1 VIASALLRLLL
12 LDIISVGV
20 LLGIILLMARQRPVA
35 YAVLKRNFYGYFANP
50 TGYVFL
56 CLFVLLTSMAAFW
69 PYEFFNSNL
78 GTLSQLNKW
87 FTYIMLFF
95 IPAITMSIW
104 ADERRQG
111 TDELLLTLP
120 ATDFDIVIGKYAAA
134 AAIYSV
140 SLLFSQLSTFVVLA
154 ALTLGEVDTG
164 LFFCNYLGYWLIGLA
179 MIAIG
184 MVASFLTNNL
194 TVGFI
199 LGALFNAPLAFA
211 ASADAVFGRAF
222 SREIKA
228 FSLSERFD
236 DFGRGVISLSGVGY
250 YLLLT
255 VLGLYLCMILI
266 GKRHWSSGKNG
277 NEKLAHYI
285 LRAVCLAA
293 IVLGASVFF
302 RNKDTRYDATELKVS
317 SLSDVTTGLI
327 RGMGKDRDVVVD
339 AYISSDVPE
348 AYAKTKYELIS
359 LLKEF
364 ESTAKGAGVPMQV
377 RIYDSISP
385 SSEEEKQAEQQ
396 YGITPQIVR
405 VRERGAIADQP
416 IMLGAAFR
424 SGLQKIVIPFFEPGI
439 PVEYELARSL
449 TTVAK
454 PARKKLG
461 ILKTEANMMGGVD
474 MRSFQ
479 QTPQEP
485 IVEEL
490 GKEFE
495 LIDVNP
501 ASPIDVER
509 LDAILA
515 VQPSSLGPEEL
526 NNFIAAVRSGLPT
539 AIFEDPQSAINPSI
553 PGTGDPRPAAGG
565 GMFGGGGAPPPKGPL
580 QSLWDVLEVDVPGQ
594 PSPMGFVAPDM
605 AWQQYN
611 PYPILESMQQSND
624 LWIFVRQEAPG
635 GANAFNQESEI
646 TKGLKE
652 LMFLFAGTIKP
663 KNGAKNEFT
672 PLVSTG
678 DVAGTMPIS
687 ELRSMQRTTL
697 DRSTEIRNRRGKT
710 LGVQTIA
717 ALIESKV
724 PAAVEGESSAT
735 AAKPLKV
742 VYVSDL
748 DCMSGVFVDIRKNP
762 SQLEAVEFQF
772 QNITFVLNVIDVL
785 CGENKYPAIRR
796 HIPTYSTLKLV
807 EARADE
813 QKREEAELQRAA
825 NEGYNTKKA
834 ELEDASTKA
843 KRQFKEAV
851 DKLQSEGAIDVSKQQ
866 ELIQRITEY
875 QMKEAQLA
883 RKLEVEDEKLRR
895 ERDRNIREARRNTD
909 DAIRKTQN
917 DYKTLAVFLPAIPP
931 LIVGVVVWVSRR
943 LREREGISKTRLR

>member
-1 VIASALLRLLL
+1 
-12 LDIISVGV
+12 
-20 LLGIILLMARQRPVA
+20 
-35 YAVLKRNFYGYFANP
+35 
-50 TGYVFL
+50 
-56 CLFVLLTSMAAFW
+56 
-69 PYEFFNSNL
+69 
-78 GTLSQLNKW
+78 
-87 FTYIMLFF
+87 
-95 IPAITMSIW
+95 
-104 ADERRQG
+104 
-111 TDELLLTLP
+111 
-120 ATDFDIVIGKYAAA
+120 
-134 AAIYSV
+134 
-140 SLLFSQLSTFVVLA
+140 TFVVLA

-211 ASADAVFGRAF
+211 ASADAVFSRDF

-236 DFGRGVISLSGVGY
+236 DFGRGVISLSGLGY
-250 YLLLT
+250 FILLT
-255 VLGLYLCMILI
+255 TLGLYLCMILI

-285 LRAVCLAA
+285 LRALCLVG
-293 IVLGASVFF
+293 IVIFGSVLF
-302 RNKDTRYDATELKVS
+302 RNKDRRYDATELKVS

-327 RGMGKDRDVVVD
+327 RGMGKERDVVVD

-348 AYAKTKYELIS
+348 MYAKTKYELIS

-424 SGLQKIVIPFFEPGI
+424 SGLQKVVIPFFEPGI

-461 ILKTEANMMGGVD
+461 ILKTEAKMMGGVD

-479 QTPQEP
+479 QMPQEP

-501 ASPIDVER
+501 ASPIDVDR
-509 LDAILA
+509 LDALLA
-515 VQPSSLGPEEL
+515 VQPSSLAPEEM
-526 NNFIAAVRSGLPT
+526 NNFIAAVKAGVPT
-539 AIFEDPQSAINPSI
+539 AIFEDPQSAINPTI
-553 PGTGDPRPAAGG
+553 PGTGDPRPPMGG
-565 GMFGGGGAPPPKGPL
+565 GMFGGGGPQPKGLIQP
-580 QSLWDVLEVDVPGQ
+580 LWDLLEIDVPGQ
-594 PSPMGFVAPDM
+594 PSPMGFFSPDL

-624 LWIFVRQEAPG
+624 LWIFIREEAPG
-635 GANAFNQESEI
+635 GKDAFNQDSEI

-652 LMFLFAGTIKP
+652 LMFLFAGTLKQ
-663 KNGAKNEFT
+663 KNGAKNQFT

-678 DVAGTMPIS
+678 DFAGTMPLS
-687 ELRSMQRTTL
+687 DLRGMQRSSL
-697 DRSTEIRNRRGKT
+697 DRSTEIRNRRGRT
-710 LGVQTIA
+710 VGQQTIA
-717 ALIESKV
+717 ALIESTKPV
-724 PAAVEGESSAT
+724 DSDSEGSAAST
-735 AAKPLKV
+735 KPLKV

-762 SQLEAVEFQF
+762 SQLESVEFQF

-796 HIPTYSTLKLV
+796 HVPTYSTLKLV
-807 EARADE
+807 EAKADE
-813 QKREEAELQRAA
+813 QKREEAELQRTA
-825 NEGYNTKKA
+825 NENYNTKKS
-834 ELEDASTKA
+834 ELEEDSNKA
-843 KRQFKEAV
+843 KRQFKETV
-851 DKLQSEGAIDVSKQQ
+851 DKLQREGAIDAAKQQ
-866 ELIQRITEY
+866 ELIQRLTEY

-883 RKLEVEDEKLRR
+883 RKLEVEDEKLKR

-917 DYKTLAVFLPAIPP
+917 LYKTLAVFIPAIPP

>member
-1 VIASALLRLLL
+1 
-12 LDIISVGV
+12 
-20 LLGIILLMARQRPVA
+20 
-35 YAVLKRNFYGYFANP
+35 
-50 TGYVFL
+50 
-56 CLFVLLTSMAAFW
+56 
-69 PYEFFNSNL
+69 
-78 GTLSQLNKW
+78 
-87 FTYIMLFF
+87 
-95 IPAITMSIW
+95 MSIW

-154 ALTLGEVDTG
+154 ALTLGGVDTG

-211 ASADAVFGRAF
+211 ASADAVFGREF

-302 RNKDTRYDATELKVS
+302 RNKDSRYDATELKVS

-565 GMFGGGGAPPPKGPL
+565 GMFGGGGAPPPKGPI
-580 QSLWDVLEVDVPGQ
+580 QSLWDLLEVDVPGQ

-663 KNGAKNEFT
+663 KNVAKNEFT
-672 PLVSTG
+672 QLVSTG

-724 PAAVEGESSAT
+724 PAAVEGESGAT

>member
-1 VIASALLRLLL
+1 MIASALLRLLL
-12 LDIISVGV
+12 LDIISLGV
-20 LLGIILLMARQRPVA
+20 VLGIILLMARQRPVA

-104 ADERRQG
+104 AEERRQG

-120 ATDFDIVIGKYAAA
+120 ATDFDIVIGKYTAA
-134 AAIYSV
+134 AAIYTV
-140 SLLFSQLSTFVVLA
+140 SLLFSQLSTFIVLA

-211 ASADAVFGRAF
+211 ASADAILGRNY

-250 YLLLT
+250 FLLLT
-255 VLGLYLCMILI
+255 TLGLYLCMILI

-277 NEKLAHYI
+277 NQQLAHYL
-285 LRAVCLAA
+285 LRALCILG
-293 IVLGASVFF
+293 IVIAGSIFF
-302 RNKDTRYDATELKVS
+302 RNKDKRYDATELKVS
-317 SLSDVTTGLI
+317 SLSDVTTEMI

-348 AYAKTKYELIS
+348 MYAKTKYELIS

-424 SGLQKIVIPFFEPGI
+424 SGLQKVVIPFFEPGI

-461 ILKTEANMMGGVD
+461 ILKTEAKMMGGID

-479 QTPQEP
+479 QQPQEP

-495 LIDVNP
+495 LVDVNP
-501 ASPIDVER
+501 ASPIDVDR
-509 LDAILA
+509 LDALLA
-515 VQPSSLGPEEL
+515 VQPSSLAPEEL
-526 NNFIAAVRSGLPT
+526 NNFIAAVKSGVPT
-539 AIFEDPQSAINPSI
+539 AIFEDPQSAINPTI
-553 PGTGDPRPAAGG
+553 PGTGDPRPPMGG
-565 GMFGGGGAPPPKGPL
+565 GMFGGGGPQPKGAIQP
-580 QSLWDVLEVDVPGQ
+580 LWDLLEIDVPGQ
-594 PSPMGFVAPDM
+594 PSPMGFVAPDL

-624 LWIFVRQEAPG
+624 LWIFVREEAPG
-635 GANAFNQESEI
+635 GENAFNQESEI

-652 LMFLFAGTIKP
+652 LMFLFAGTVRP
-663 KNGAKNEFT
+663 KNGAKNQFT
-672 PLVSTG
+672 PLVTTG
-678 DVAGTMPIS
+678 EFAGTMPLT
-687 ELRSMQRTTL
+687 ELRSMQRTSL
-697 DRSTEIRNRRGKT
+697 DRNMEIRNRRGKT
-710 LGVQTIA
+710 VGAQTIA
-717 ALIESKV
+717 ALIESAQNNSTDSD
-724 PAAVEGESSAT
+724 PSAAPS
-735 AAKPLKV
+735 KPLKV

-762 SQLEAVEFQF
+762 SQLESVEFQF

-785 CGENKYPAIRR
+785 CGETKYPAIRR
-796 HIPTYSTLKLV
+796 HVPTYSTLKLV

-813 QKREEAELQRAA
+813 QKRDEAELQRLA
-825 NEGYNTKKA
+825 NENYNTKKT

-883 RKLEVEDEKLRR
+883 RKLEVEDEKLKR

-917 DYKTLAVFLPAIPP
+917 NYKSLAVFLPAIPP
-931 LIVGVVVWVSRR
+931 LIVGIVVWVSRR
-943 LREREGISKTRLR
+943 LREREGISKSRLR

>member
-1 VIASALLRLLL
+1 MIASALLRLLL

-211 ASADAVFGRAF
+211 ASADAVFGREF

-565 GMFGGGGAPPPKGPL
+565 GMFGGGGAPPPKGPI
-580 QSLWDVLEVDVPGQ
+580 QSLWDLLEVDVPGQ

>member
-1 VIASALLRLLL
+1 MILSALIRLLL
-12 LDIISVGV
+12 LDIVSLGV

-120 ATDFDIVIGKYAAA
+120 ATDFDIVIGKYTAA
-134 AAIYSV
+134 AAIYTV

-211 ASADAVFGRAF
+211 ASSDAVFSRDV

-236 DFGRGVISLSGVGY
+236 DFGRGVISLSGLGFFV
-250 YLLLT
+250 LLT
-255 VLGLYLCMILI
+255 TLGLYLCMILI

-285 LRAVCLAA
+285 LRALCLVG
-293 IVLGASVFF
+293 IVIFGSVLF
-302 RNKDTRYDATELKVS
+302 RNKDRRYDATELKVS
-317 SLSDVTTGLI
+317 SLSDVTSGLI
-327 RGMGKDRDVVVD
+327 RGMGKERDVVVD

-348 AYAKTKYELIS
+348 MYAKTKYELIS

-405 VRERGAIADQP
+405 VRERGAIADQS

-424 SGLQKIVIPFFEPGI
+424 SGLQKVVIPFFEPGI

-461 ILKTEANMMGGVD
+461 ILKTEAKMMGGVD

-479 QTPQEP
+479 QMPQEP

-501 ASPIDVER
+501 ASPIDVDR
-509 LDAILA
+509 LDALLA
-515 VQPSSLGPEEL
+515 VQPSSLAPEEM
-526 NNFIAAVRSGLPT
+526 NNFIAAVKAGVPT
-539 AIFEDPQSAINPSI
+539 AIFEDPQSAINPTI
-553 PGTGDPRPAAGG
+553 PGTGDPRPPMGG
-565 GMFGGGGAPPPKGPL
+565 GMFGGGGPQPKGAIQP
-580 QSLWDVLEVDVPGQ
+580 LWDLLEIDVPGQ
-594 PSPMGFVAPDM
+594 PSPMGFVAPDL

-624 LWIFVRQEAPG
+624 LWIFIREEAPG
-635 GANAFNQESEI
+635 GKDAFNQESEI

-652 LMFLFAGTIKP
+652 LMFLFAGTLKQ
-663 KNGAKNEFT
+663 KNGAKNQFT

-678 DVAGTMPIS
+678 DFAGTMPLAD
-687 ELRSMQRTTL
+687 LRGMQRSSL
-697 DRSTEIRNRRGKT
+697 DRSTEIRNRRGRT
-710 LGVQTIA
+710 VGQQTIA
-717 ALIESKV
+717 ALIESTK
-724 PAAVEGESSAT
+724 PADSGAEDNAT
-735 AAKPLKV
+735 PTKPLKV

-762 SQLEAVEFQF
+762 SQLESVEFQF

-796 HIPTYSTLKLV
+796 HVPTYSTLKLV

-813 QKREEAELQRAA
+813 QKREEAELQRTA
-825 NEGYNTKKA
+825 NENYNTKKS
-834 ELEDASTKA
+834 ELEEDSNKA

-851 DKLQSEGAIDVSKQQ
+851 DKLQREGAIDASKQQ
-866 ELIQRITEY
+866 ELIQRLTEY

-883 RKLEVEDEKLRR
+883 RKLEVEDEKLKR

-917 DYKTLAVFLPAIPP
+917 LYKTLAVFIPAIPP

>member
-1 VIASALLRLLL
+1 
-12 LDIISVGV
+12 
-20 LLGIILLMARQRPVA
+20 
-35 YAVLKRNFYGYFANP
+35 
-50 TGYVFL
+50 
-56 CLFVLLTSMAAFW
+56 
-69 PYEFFNSNL
+69 
-78 GTLSQLNKW
+78 
-87 FTYIMLFF
+87 
-95 IPAITMSIW
+95 
-104 ADERRQG
+104 
-111 TDELLLTLP
+111 
-120 ATDFDIVIGKYAAA
+120 
-134 AAIYSV
+134 
-140 SLLFSQLSTFVVLA
+140 
-154 ALTLGEVDTG
+154 
-164 LFFCNYLGYWLIGLA
+164 
-179 MIAIG
+179 
-184 MVASFLTNNL
+184 
-194 TVGFI
+194 
-199 LGALFNAPLAFA
+199 
-211 ASADAVFGRAF
+211 
-222 SREIKA
+222 
-228 FSLSERFD
+228 
-236 DFGRGVISLSGVGY
+236 
-250 YLLLT
+250 
-255 VLGLYLCMILI
+255 
-266 GKRHWSSGKNG
+266 
-277 NEKLAHYI
+277 
-285 LRAVCLAA
+285 
-293 IVLGASVFF
+293 
-302 RNKDTRYDATELKVS
+302 
-317 SLSDVTTGLI
+317 
-327 RGMGKDRDVVVD
+327 MGKDRDVVVD

-565 GMFGGGGAPPPKGPL
+565 GMFGGGGAPPPKGPI
-580 QSLWDVLEVDVPGQ
+580 QSLWDLLEVDVPGQ

>member
-1 VIASALLRLLL
+1 MILSALIRLLL
-12 LDIISVGV
+12 LDIVSLGV

-120 ATDFDIVIGKYAAA
+120 ATDFDIVIGKYTAA
-134 AAIYSV
+134 AAIYTV

-211 ASADAVFGRAF
+211 ASSDAVFSRDV

-236 DFGRGVISLSGVGY
+236 DFGRGVISLSGLGFFV
-250 YLLLT
+250 LLT
-255 VLGLYLCMILI
+255 TLGLYLCMILI

-285 LRAVCLAA
+285 LRALCLVG
-293 IVLGASVFF
+293 IVIFGSVLF
-302 RNKDTRYDATELKVS
+302 RNKDRRYDATELKVS
-317 SLSDVTTGLI
+317 SLSDVTSGLI
-327 RGMGKDRDVVVD
+327 RGMGKERDVVVD

-348 AYAKTKYELIS
+348 MYAKTKYELIS

-424 SGLQKIVIPFFEPGI
+424 SGLQKVVIPFFEPGI

-461 ILKTEANMMGGVD
+461 ILKTEAKMMGGVD

-479 QTPQEP
+479 QMPQEP

-501 ASPIDVER
+501 ASPIDVDR
-509 LDAILA
+509 LDALLA
-515 VQPSSLGPEEL
+515 VQPSSLAPEEM
-526 NNFIAAVRSGLPT
+526 NNFIAAVKAGVPT
-539 AIFEDPQSAINPSI
+539 AIFEDPQSAINPTI
-553 PGTGDPRPAAGG
+553 PGTGDPRPPMGG
-565 GMFGGGGAPPPKGPL
+565 GMFGGGGPQPKGAIQP
-580 QSLWDVLEVDVPGQ
+580 LWDLLEIDVPGQ
-594 PSPMGFVAPDM
+594 PSPMGFVAPDL

-624 LWIFVRQEAPG
+624 LWIFIREEAPG
-635 GANAFNQESEI
+635 GKDAFNQESEI

-652 LMFLFAGTIKP
+652 LMFLFAGTLKQ
-663 KNGAKNEFT
+663 KNGAKNQFT

-678 DVAGTMPIS
+678 DFAGTMPLAD
-687 ELRSMQRTTL
+687 LRGMQRSSL
-697 DRSTEIRNRRGKT
+697 DRSTEIRNRRGRT
-710 LGVQTIA
+710 VGQQTIA
-717 ALIESKV
+717 ALIESTK
-724 PAAVEGESSAT
+724 PADSGAEDNAT
-735 AAKPLKV
+735 PTKPLKV

-762 SQLEAVEFQF
+762 SQLESVEFQF

-796 HIPTYSTLKLV
+796 HVPTYSTLKLV

-813 QKREEAELQRAA
+813 QKRQEAELQRTA
-825 NEGYNTKKA
+825 NENYNTKKS
-834 ELEDASTKA
+834 ELEEDSNKA

-851 DKLQSEGAIDVSKQQ
+851 DKLQREGAIDASKQQ
-866 ELIQRITEY
+866 ELIQRLTEY

-883 RKLEVEDEKLRR
+883 RKLEVEDEKLKR

-917 DYKTLAVFLPAIPP
+917 LYKTLAVFIPAIPP

>member
-1 VIASALLRLLL
+1 MIVSALIRLLL
-12 LDIISVGV
+12 LDIVSLGV

-87 FTYIMLFF
+87 FTFIMLFF

-120 ATDFDIVIGKYAAA
+120 ATDFDIVIGKYTAA
-134 AAIYSV
+134 AAIYTV

-211 ASADAVFGRAF
+211 ASADAVFSRDF

-236 DFGRGVISLSGVGY
+236 DFGRGVISLSGLGY
-250 YLLLT
+250 FILLT
-255 VLGLYLCMILI
+255 TLGLYLCMILI

-285 LRAVCLAA
+285 LRALCLVG
-293 IVLGASVFF
+293 IVIFGSVLF
-302 RNKDTRYDATELKVS
+302 RNKDRRYDATELKVS

-327 RGMGKDRDVVVD
+327 RGMGKERDVVVD

-348 AYAKTKYELIS
+348 MYAKTKYELIS

-424 SGLQKIVIPFFEPGI
+424 SGLQKVVIPFFEPGI

-461 ILKTEANMMGGVD
+461 ILKTEAKMMGGVD

-479 QTPQEP
+479 QMPQEP

-501 ASPIDVER
+501 ASPIDVDR
-509 LDAILA
+509 LDALLA
-515 VQPSSLGPEEL
+515 VQPSSLAPEEM
-526 NNFIAAVRSGLPT
+526 NNFIAAVKAGVPT
-539 AIFEDPQSAINPSI
+539 AIFEDPQSAINPTI
-553 PGTGDPRPAAGG
+553 PGTGDPRPPMGG
-565 GMFGGGGAPPPKGPL
+565 GMFGGGGPQPKGLIQP
-580 QSLWDVLEVDVPGQ
+580 LWDLLEIDVPGQ
-594 PSPMGFVAPDM
+594 PSPMGFFSPDL

-624 LWIFVRQEAPG
+624 LWIFIREEAPG
-635 GANAFNQESEI
+635 GKDAFNQDSEI

-652 LMFLFAGTIKP
+652 LMFLFAGTLKQ
-663 KNGAKNEFT
+663 KNGAKNQFT

-678 DVAGTMPIS
+678 DFAGTMPLS
-687 ELRSMQRTTL
+687 DLRGMQRSSL
-697 DRSTEIRNRRGKT
+697 DRSTEIRNRRGRT
-710 LGVQTIA
+710 VGQQTIA
-717 ALIESKV
+717 ALIESNKPV
-724 PAAVEGESSAT
+724 DSDTEGSAT
-735 AAKPLKV
+735 STKPLKV

-762 SQLEAVEFQF
+762 S
-772 QNITFVLNVIDVL
+772 
-785 CGENKYPAIRR
+785 
-796 HIPTYSTLKLV
+796 
-807 EARADE
+807 
-813 QKREEAELQRAA
+813 
-825 NEGYNTKKA
+825 
-834 ELEDASTKA
+834 
-843 KRQFKEAV
+843 
-851 DKLQSEGAIDVSKQQ
+851 
-866 ELIQRITEY
+866 
-875 QMKEAQLA
+875 
-883 RKLEVEDEKLRR
+883 
-895 ERDRNIREARRNTD
+895 
-909 DAIRKTQN
+909 
-917 DYKTLAVFLPAIPP
+917 
-931 LIVGVVVWVSRR
+931 
-943 LREREGISKTRLR
+943 

>member
-1 VIASALLRLLL
+1 
-12 LDIISVGV
+12 
-20 LLGIILLMARQRPVA
+20 
-35 YAVLKRNFYGYFANP
+35 
-50 TGYVFL
+50 
-56 CLFVLLTSMAAFW
+56 MAAFW
-69 PYEFFNSNL
+69 PDEFFNSNL

-120 ATDFDIVIGKYAAA
+120 ATDFDIVIGKYTAA
-134 AAIYSV
+134 AAIYTV
-140 SLLFSQLSTFVVLA
+140 SLLFSQLSTFIVLA

-164 LFFCNYLGYWLIGLA
+164 LFFSNYFGYWLIGLA

-211 ASADAVFGRAF
+211 ASADAILGRGY

-250 YLLLT
+250 FLLLT
-255 VLGLYLCMILI
+255 IFGLYLCMILI

-277 NEKLAHYI
+277 NEQLAHYL
-285 LRAVCLAA
+285 LRAMCLAA
-293 IVLGASVFF
+293 IVVAGSMLF
-302 RNKDTRYDATELKVS
+302 RNKDKRYDATELKVS
-317 SLSDVTTGLI
+317 SLSDVTSDMI
-327 RGMGKDRDVVVD
+327 RSMGKDRDVVVD
-339 AYISSDVPE
+339 AYISADVPE
-348 AYAKTKYELIS
+348 MYVKTKYELIS

-385 SSEEEKQAEQQ
+385 SSEEEKQAEEQ

-454 PARKKLG
+454 PSRKKLG
-461 ILKTEANMMGGVD
+461 ILKTEAKMMGGVD

-479 QTPQEP
+479 QMPQEP

-501 ASPIDVER
+501 ASPIDVDR
-509 LDAILA
+509 LDALLA
-515 VQPSSLGPEEL
+515 VQPSSLAPEEM
-526 NNFIAAVRSGLPT
+526 NNFIAAVKSGVPT
-539 AIFEDPQSAINPSI
+539 AIFEDPQSAINPTI
-553 PGTGDPRPAAGG
+553 PGTGDPRPPMGG
-565 GMFGGGGAPPPKGPL
+565 GMFGGGGGPQPKGAIQP
-580 QSLWDVLEVDVPGQ
+580 LWDLLEIDVAGQ
-594 PSPMGFVAPDM
+594 PSPMGFVAPDL

-611 PYPILESMQQSND
+611 PYPILDAMQQSND

-635 GANAFNQESEI
+635 GENAFNQESQI

-652 LMFLFAGTIKP
+652 LMFLFAGTLKS
-663 KNGAKNEFT
+663 KSGAKNQFT

-678 DVAGTMPIS
+678 EFAGTMPVS
-687 ELRSMQRTTL
+687 ELRGMQRTTL

-710 LGVQTIA
+710 IGAQTIA
-717 ALIESKV
+717 ALIESKQ
-724 PAAVEGESSAT
+724 PAPSEGSDAT
-735 AAKPLKV
+735 ASAKPLKV

-762 SQLEAVEFQF
+762 SQLESVEFQF

-785 CGENKYPAIRR
+785 CGETKYPAIRR
-796 HIPTYSTLKLV
+796 HVPTYSTLKLV

-813 QKREEAELQRAA
+813 EKRAEAKGQQAA
-825 NEGYNTKKA
+825 NENYNTKKS
-834 ELEDASTKA
+834 ELEEASTKA

-851 DKLQSEGAIDVSKQQ
+851 DKLQTEGAIDVSKQQ
-866 ELIQRITEY
+866 ELIQRLTEY

-909 DAIRKTQN
+909 DKIRQTQN
-917 DYKTLAVFLPAIPP
+917 NFKSLAVFLPAIPP
-931 LIVGVVVWVSRR
+931 LIVGIVVWASRR
-943 LREREGISKTRLR
+943 LRER

>member
-1 VIASALLRLLL
+1 VIVSALIRLLL
-12 LDIISVGV
+12 LDIVSLGV

-87 FTYIMLFF
+87 FTFIMLFF

-120 ATDFDIVIGKYAAA
+120 ATDFDIVIGKYTAA
-134 AAIYSV
+134 AAIYTV

-211 ASADAVFGRAF
+211 ASADAVFSRDF

-236 DFGRGVISLSGVGY
+236 DFGRGVISLSGLGY
-250 YLLLT
+250 FILLT
-255 VLGLYLCMILI
+255 TLGLYLCMILI

-285 LRAVCLAA
+285 LRALCLVG
-293 IVLGASVFF
+293 IVIFGSVLF
-302 RNKDTRYDATELKVS
+302 RNKDRRYDATELKVS

-327 RGMGKDRDVVVD
+327 RGMGKERDVVVD

-348 AYAKTKYELIS
+348 MYAKTKYELIS

-424 SGLQKIVIPFFEPGI
+424 SGLQKVVIPFFEPGI

-461 ILKTEANMMGGVD
+461 ILKTEAKMMGGVD

-479 QTPQEP
+479 QMPQEP

-501 ASPIDVER
+501 ASPIDVDR
-509 LDAILA
+509 LDALLA
-515 VQPSSLGPEEL
+515 VQPSSLAPEEM
-526 NNFIAAVRSGLPT
+526 NNFIAAVKAGVPT
-539 AIFEDPQSAINPSI
+539 AIFEDPQSAINPTI
-553 PGTGDPRPAAGG
+553 PGTGDPRPPMGG
-565 GMFGGGGAPPPKGPL
+565 GMFGGGGPQPKGLIQP
-580 QSLWDVLEVDVPGQ
+580 LWDLLEIDVPGQ
-594 PSPMGFVAPDM
+594 PSPMGFFSPDL

-624 LWIFVRQEAPG
+624 LWIFIREEAPG
-635 GANAFNQESEI
+635 GKDAFNQDSEI

-652 LMFLFAGTIKP
+652 LMFLFAGTLKQ
-663 KNGAKNEFT
+663 KNGAKNQFT

-678 DVAGTMPIS
+678 DFAGTMPLS
-687 ELRSMQRTTL
+687 DLRGMQRSSL
-697 DRSTEIRNRRGKT
+697 DRSTEIRNRRGRT
-710 LGVQTIA
+710 VGQQTIA
-717 ALIESKV
+717 ALIESTKPV
-724 PAAVEGESSAT
+724 DSDTEGSAALT
-735 AAKPLKV
+735 KPLKV

-762 SQLEAVEFQF
+762 SQLESVEFQF

-796 HIPTYSTLKLV
+796 HVPTYSTLKLV
-807 EARADE
+807 EAKADE
-813 QKREEAELQRAA
+813 QKREEAELQRTA
-825 NEGYNTKKA
+825 NENYNTKKS
-834 ELEDASTKA
+834 ELEEDSNKA
-843 KRQFKEAV
+843 KRQFKETV
-851 DKLQSEGAIDVSKQQ
+851 DKLQREGAIDAAKQQ
-866 ELIQRITEY
+866 ELIQRLTEY

-883 RKLEVEDEKLRR
+883 RKLEVEDEKLKR

-917 DYKTLAVFLPAIPP
+917 LYKTLAVFIPAIPP

>member
-1 VIASALLRLLL
+1 
-12 LDIISVGV
+12 
-20 LLGIILLMARQRPVA
+20 
-35 YAVLKRNFYGYFANP
+35 
-50 TGYVFL
+50 
-56 CLFVLLTSMAAFW
+56 MAAFW

-120 ATDFDIVIGKYAAA
+120 ATDFDIVIGKYTAA
-134 AAIYSV
+134 AAIYTV

-211 ASADAVFGRAF
+211 ASSDAVFSRDV

-236 DFGRGVISLSGVGY
+236 DFGRGVISLSGLGFFV
-250 YLLLT
+250 LLT
-255 VLGLYLCMILI
+255 TLGLYLCMILI

-285 LRAVCLAA
+285 LRALCLVG
-293 IVLGASVFF
+293 IVIFGSVLF
-302 RNKDTRYDATELKVS
+302 RNKDRRYDATELKVS
-317 SLSDVTTGLI
+317 SLSDVTSGLI
-327 RGMGKDRDVVVD
+327 RGMGKERDVVVD

-348 AYAKTKYELIS
+348 MYAKTKYELIS

-424 SGLQKIVIPFFEPGI
+424 SGLQKVVIPFFEPGI

-461 ILKTEANMMGGVD
+461 ILKTEAKMMGGVD

-479 QTPQEP
+479 QMPQEP

-501 ASPIDVER
+501 ASPIDVDR
-509 LDAILA
+509 LDALLA
-515 VQPSSLGPEEL
+515 VQPSSLAPEEM
-526 NNFIAAVRSGLPT
+526 NNFIAAVKAGVPT
-539 AIFEDPQSAINPSI
+539 AIFEDPQSAINPTI
-553 PGTGDPRPAAGG
+553 PGTGDPRPPMGG
-565 GMFGGGGAPPPKGPL
+565 GMFGGGGPQPKGAIQP
-580 QSLWDVLEVDVPGQ
+580 LWDLLEIDVPGQ
-594 PSPMGFVAPDM
+594 PSPMGFVAPDL

-624 LWIFVRQEAPG
+624 LWIFIREEAPG
-635 GANAFNQESEI
+635 GKDAFNQESEI

-652 LMFLFAGTIKP
+652 LMFLFAGTLKQ
-663 KNGAKNEFT
+663 KNGAKNQFT

-678 DVAGTMPIS
+678 DFAGTMPLAD
-687 ELRSMQRTTL
+687 LRGMQRSSL
-697 DRSTEIRNRRGKT
+697 DRSTEIRNRRGRT
-710 LGVQTIA
+710 VGQQTIA
-717 ALIESKV
+717 ALIESTK
-724 PAAVEGESSAT
+724 PADSGAEDNAT
-735 AAKPLKV
+735 PTKPLKV

-762 SQLEAVEFQF
+762 SQLESVEFQF

-796 HIPTYSTLKLV
+796 HVPTYSTLKLV

-813 QKREEAELQRAA
+813 QKREEAELQRTA
-825 NEGYNTKKA
+825 NENYNTKKS
-834 ELEDASTKA
+834 ELEEDSNKA

-851 DKLQSEGAIDVSKQQ
+851 DKLQREGAIDASKQQ
-866 ELIQRITEY
+866 ELIQRLTEY

-883 RKLEVEDEKLRR
+883 RKLEVEDEKLKR

-917 DYKTLAVFLPAIPP
+917 LYKTLAVFIPAIPP